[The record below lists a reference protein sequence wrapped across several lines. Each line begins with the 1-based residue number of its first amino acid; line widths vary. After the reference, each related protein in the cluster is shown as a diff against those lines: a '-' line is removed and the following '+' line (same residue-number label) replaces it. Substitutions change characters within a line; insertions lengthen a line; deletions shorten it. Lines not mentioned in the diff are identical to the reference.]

1 MQERIYIMAEEPE
14 ESIAANTAASVS
26 TTDASQY
33 NNVPVAETVIIDD
46 SAETSGPDGI
56 NNANSTTSDE
66 EAAHTIRGLKIII
79 VGLLIVIGFITGVIP
94 AILSFIW
101 GIISIALCVIA
112 VYYIVKVYK
121 KFYNSDFARRGRERE
136 AARKAR
142 KQAKRAVRGGLG
154 LVDIAILSAVDGM
167 GSVLPSSPLS
177 GPIPPKTAS
186 WDDTPPSTSNIDQ
199 DAYWR
204 KKQSEQQAYWHRNQ
218 ASGYVP
224 GSSQQQYHD
233 NAAAR
238 AQYDADHTT
247 YR

>member
-1 MQERIYIMAEEPE
+1 MVKEPE
-14 ESIAANTAASVS
+14 EPIAANTAASAG
-26 TTDASQY
+26 TGCASQY
-33 NNVPVAETVIIDD
+33 SDIPIAEAVIIDE
-46 SAETSGPDGI
+46 SAETSAADGV
-56 NNANSTTSDE
+56 NNANSATSDE

-101 GIISIALCVIA
+101 GIISITLCVILI
-112 VYYIVKVYK
+112 YYIVKAYK

-136 AARKAR
+136 AARKVR
-142 KQAKRAVRGGLG
+142 KQAKRAARGGLG

-167 GSVLPSSPLS
+167 GSVPPSSS
-177 GPIPPKTAS
+177 SSSSPIPPKTAN
-186 WDDTPPSTSNIDQ
+186 WDDTPSPTGNIDQ

-218 ASGYVP
+218 ASGYAP